1 MEKCRREGSRGG
13 APPTALTPPSRQ
25 APPLTKSKWKSEGKK
40 PAAAQDTERGQ
51 EQGWWWAW
59 QMQNDLPHCHE
70 PAVGSAWVSAETG
83 VRGRPWPS

>member
-1 MEKCRREGSRGG
+1 MQEGGKQGRSTPDRSH
-13 APPTALTPPSRQ
+13 APIPPGS
-25 APPLTKSKWKSEGKK
+25 PPTKSKWKSEGKK
-40 PAAAQDTERGQ
+40 PAAAQDTEQGQ

-59 QMQNDLPHCHE
+59 RMQSDLPHCHE